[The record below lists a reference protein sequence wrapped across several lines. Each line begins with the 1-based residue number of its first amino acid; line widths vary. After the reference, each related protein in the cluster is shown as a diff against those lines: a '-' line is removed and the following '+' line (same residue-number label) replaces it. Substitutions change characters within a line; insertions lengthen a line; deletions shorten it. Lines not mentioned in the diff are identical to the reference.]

1 LQKQHSNVH
10 SEPQNCSASVYTF
23 KFYRIPT
30 VKIIKAY
37 YSIFTVEGKRLP
49 PKGWTTIT
57 VREEVK
63 KEFEEFMRRENLT
76 STSDALK
83 LLLDRYRTYK
93 LIEKTLEELK
103 RLCSS
108 ASP

>member
-1 LQKQHSNVH
+1 M
-10 SEPQNCSASVYTF
+10 
-23 KFYRIPT
+23 
-30 VKIIKAY
+30 
-37 YSIFTVEGKRLP
+37 P
-49 PKGWTTIT
+49 PKGWATIT